1 MAGSLGVLEQLRQL
15 EQRAERQGVEQE
27 EALRSEGSLAQLQ
40 ATVQKLR
47 VQRDLLRSRVTAKS
61 AGDIQEVLAQSQQQS
76 APQFCKEEL
85 ARMALQEK
93 LKSLQ
98 ALNRAY
104 RLTGVSA
111 EPTGSSMFTFGIS
124 TAYESTYLES
134 YYLDIQ
140 LQHPRR
146 VIRHNVPA
154 FIPVEQMAR
163 TFLQEDLA
171 RFLDAL
177 HKALNA
183 YVGRRYQ
190 LEQLQELHASYVR
203 NPIQRNAACNL
214 LKFHYPV
221 WCGESEQMVLV
232 KLIYEDITSCLPT
245 EVTITCPGAAAES
258 LQEKLEGHRQMFL
271 HQHLHHALESIKPQE
286 AMVLSCGSLQQRN
299 TQTIASTVGD

>member
-1 MAGSLGVLEQLRQL
+1 MAGSSGVLEQLRQL

-27 EALRSEGSLAQLQ
+27 EAMRSQGRLAQLR
-40 ATVQKLR
+40 ATVLKLR
-47 VQRDLLRSRVTAKS
+47 AQRDLLRSRVTAKS

-85 ARMALQEK
+85 DRTVLQEK
-93 LKSLQ
+93 LKSVQ
-98 ALNRAY
+98 ALILAY
-104 RLTGVSA
+104 RLTGISA
-111 EPTGSSMFTFGIS
+111 ELMGSSTFTFSIS
-124 TAYESTYLES
+124 TAYENTYLES

-140 LQHPRR
+140 VQHPRR

-154 FIPVEQMAR
+154 FIPVEQMAQA
-163 TFLQEDLA
+163 FLQKDLA
-171 RFLDAL
+171 YFLGAL

-203 NPIQRNAACNL
+203 NHIQRNAACNL
-214 LKFHYPV
+214 LKFHYPI
-221 WCGESEQMVLV
+221 WCGENEQTVLV
-232 KLIYEDITSCLPT
+232 KLIYEDLTSCLPT
-245 EVTITCPGAAAES
+245 DVTITCTGVAAES

-286 AMVLSCGSLQQRN
+286 ATVLSSGSLQQHD
-299 TQTIASTVGD
+299 TQTIASTIGD